1 MDGTG
6 DTGATDLGKA
16 EASSS
21 ISPVP
26 PTIPLRY
33 VSFFTGGW
41 WIVWDD
47 WENLQVSGKYQY
59 GSMALRHADQL
70 NGQLW
75 RLAVSTI
82 QEHHCG

>member
-6 DTGATDLGKA
+6 GTDATDLGKA
-16 EASSS
+16 EASSG

-33 VSFFTGGW
+33 VSFFTGAS

-47 WENLQVSGKYQY
+47 WEHLRVADYYTY
-59 GSMALRHADQL
+59 GPAAAAEADRL